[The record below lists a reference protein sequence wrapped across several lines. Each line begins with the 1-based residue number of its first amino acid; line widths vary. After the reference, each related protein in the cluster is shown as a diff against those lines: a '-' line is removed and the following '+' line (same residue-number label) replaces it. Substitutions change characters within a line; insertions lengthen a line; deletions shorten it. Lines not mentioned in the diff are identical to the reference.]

1 MAKAKQRRRVRD
13 TQKEKSW
20 YTIKTP
26 VNFED
31 KEIGETPARD
41 PELLIGRGVEVTMRE
56 LTGDFSKQ
64 YIKLR
69 FEIDN
74 VAGDVA
80 NTKFT
85 GHKTTTDY
93 VRSMIRRGTSRIDAS
108 AIVTTKDGRKIKL
121 QVLAVTI
128 RRAKSSQ
135 QRYMRSVIEDLIV
148 ETASEKTFDDLVK
161 IVVNGKLASEIYHNA
176 KKIYPLKRVEIIKSK
191 VIKQDYFFLLFF
203 IIFFMGYPDCY

>member
-1 MAKAKQRRRVRD
+1 MAKARRRVRD
-13 TQKEKSW
+13 TWKEKDW

-26 VNFED
+26 VAFED

-41 PELLIGRGVEVTMRE
+41 PDYLIGRGVEVTMRE

-74 VAGDVA
+74 VAGEVA

-93 VRSMIRRGTSRIDAS
+93 IRSMIRRGTSRIDAS
-108 AIVTTKDGRKIKL
+108 AIVKTKDDRKIKL
-121 QVLAVTI
+121 HVLAVTT

-135 QRYMRSVIEDLIV
+135 QKYMREVITELLM
-148 ETASEKTFDDLVK
+148 ENAAEKTFEELVMSS
-161 IVVNGKLASEIYHNA
+161 VNGKLASEVYHRA
-176 KKIYPLKRVEIIKSK
+176 KKIN
-191 VIKQDYFFLLFF
+191 
-203 IIFFMGYPDCY
+203 

>member
-1 MAKAKQRRRVRD
+1 MAKASKARRRVRD
-13 TQKEKSW
+13 TWKEKNW
-20 YTIKTP
+20 YSVKTP
-26 VNFED
+26 IAFED

-41 PELLIGRGVEVTMRE
+41 PDLLIGRGVEVTMRE
-56 LTGDFSKQ
+56 LSGDFSKQ

-74 VAGDVA
+74 VAGNVA

-93 VRSMIRRGTSRIDAS
+93 VRSIDTS
-108 AIVTTKDGRKIKL
+108 VVVKTKDDRRVKL
-121 QVLAVTI
+121 HVLAVTT

-135 QRYMRSVIEDLIV
+135 QKYMREVITDLLTEAAAEKSFEDLIKS
-148 ETASEKTFDDLVK
+148 A
-161 IVVNGKLASEIYHNA
+161 VNGKLASEVYHTA

-191 VIKQDYFFLLFF
+191 VLN
-203 IIFFMGYPDCY
+203 

>member
-1 MAKAKQRRRVRD
+1 MAKAKSRRRVRD
-13 TQKEKSW
+13 TWKEKSW

-41 PELLIGRGVEVTMRE
+41 PDLLIGRGVEVTMRE

-74 VAGDVA
+74 VAGEVA

-108 AIVTTKDGRKIKL
+108 AVVTTKDDRKIKL

-135 QRYMRSVIEDLIV
+135 QRYMRSVIEDLLR
-148 ETASEKTFDDLVK
+148 EAASEKSFDELVK
-161 IVVNGKLASEIYHNA
+161 VCVNGKLASEIYHNA

-191 VIKQDYFFLLFF
+191 VVE
-203 IIFFMGYPDCY
+203 

>member
-1 MAKAKQRRRVRD
+1 MAKAKARRRVRD
-13 TQKEKSW
+13 TWKEKSW

-108 AIVTTKDGRKIKL
+108 AISFLVPLMISPVSGSTRPIYLRLERGAFFSL
-121 QVLAVTI
+121 
-128 RRAKSSQ
+128 SQ
-135 QRYMRSVIEDLIV
+135 
-148 ETASEKTFDDLVK
+148 
-161 IVVNGKLASEIYHNA
+161 
-176 KKIYPLKRVEIIKSK
+176 
-191 VIKQDYFFLLFF
+191 
-203 IIFFMGYPDCY
+203 

>member
-1 MAKAKQRRRVRD
+1 MAKAKARRRVRD
-13 TQKEKSW
+13 TWKEKSW

-31 KEIGETPARD
+31 KEIGETPAKD

-74 VAGDVA
+74 VAGTVA

-108 AIVTTKDGRKIKL
+108 AVVKTKDDRKLKL

-135 QRYMRSVIEDLIV
+135 QRFMRKTIEDLLI
-148 ETASEKTFDDLVK
+148 EAAAERSFDDLVK
-161 IVVNGKLASEIYHNA
+161 VCVNGKLASEIYHSA

-191 VIKQDYFFLLFF
+191 VIK
-203 IIFFMGYPDCY
+203 

>member
-1 MAKAKQRRRVRD
+1 MTKAKSRRRVRD
-13 TQKEKSW
+13 TWKEKSW
-20 YTIKTP
+20 FTIKTP
-26 VNFED
+26 LMFEE
-31 KEIGETPARD
+31 KEIGETPAKD

-56 LTGDFSKQ
+56 LSGDFSKQ

-108 AIVTTKDGRKIKL
+108 AIVKTKDDRKLKL
-121 QVLAVTI
+121 QVLAVTV

-135 QRYMRSVIEDLIV
+135 QRFMRKTIEDLLI
-148 ETASEKTFDDLVK
+148 EAAAERSFDDLVK
-161 IVVNGKLASEIYHNA
+161 VCVNGKLASEIYHNA

-191 VIKQDYFFLLFF
+191 VIK
-203 IIFFMGYPDCY
+203 

>member
-1 MAKAKQRRRVRD
+1 MAKAKARRRVRD
-13 TQKEKSW
+13 TRKEKSW

-31 KEIGETPARD
+31 KEIGETPAKD

-74 VAGDVA
+74 VAGEVA

-108 AIVTTKDGRKIKL
+108 TIATTKDGRKVKL
-121 QVLAVTI
+121 QVLAVTV

-135 QRYMRSVIEDLIV
+135 QRYMRKVIEDLLV
-148 ETASEKTFDDLVK
+148 EAAAEKSFDDLIK
-161 IVVNGKLASEIYHNA
+161 SVVTGKLASEIYHNA

-191 VIKQDYFFLLFF
+191 VIK
-203 IIFFMGYPDCY
+203 